1 MSKAQLLDGKAT
13 ADQIRAELAVKVGEH
28 YARTGRRPGLAVVM
42 VGDDPASAVYVRNKH
57 RASTQAGMDSRQVLL
72 PASATTG
79 QVLEMIEMLNQD
91 PSIHGILLQLPVPPH
106 IDAQVI
112 IKHLDPRKDVDGLTP
127 TNMGRL
133 MTGQPGLRPCT
144 PLGIMELLSRYHVP
158 IAGKKAVIVGRSQL
172 VGKPLALLLLEKDA
186 TVCVLHSKTPNPS
199 IMAQDADIVV
209 AAVGRPHLV
218 QADWIKPGAVVIDVG
233 INRTAQG
240 LVGDVDFP
248 AVLTRA
254 GYITPVPGGIGPMTI
269 AMLLS
274 NTWQA
279 FQGELNA

>member
-218 QADWIKPGAVVIDVG
+218 QTDWIKPGAVVIDVG